1 MLSSVPKWL
10 LPWLVMLGFVITV
23 MLATVVP
30 SAVAGAAVVLVIW
43 GIPLGIVGYRHWTRR
58 DTDDDG
64 MPVGRL
70 DSLFRRR

>member
-1 MLSSVPKWL
+1 
-10 LPWLVMLGFVITV
+10 
-23 MLATVVP
+23 
-30 SAVAGAAVVLVIW
+30 VVLVIW
-43 GIPLGIVGYRHWTRR
+43 GIPLGIVGYRHWTGR